1 MAHANPT
8 FDSLG
13 RLAHLEGIAAD
24 KLAAGRELGE
34 RIRAVTD
41 ELKRARQRLD
51 HLEMDHGFSG
61 IDVERQVNDLK
72 GRIAALEASR
82 TDLTRRQEEIG
93 AARVTAARTYE
104 RAKSRAEELGLPI
117 PVTVG
122 AA

>member
-1 MAHANPT
+1 VAQAQPK
-8 FDSLG
+8 FDSLS

-34 RIRAVTD
+34 RIRAVSD

-51 HLEMDHGFSG
+51 HLELDQGFSG

-72 GRIAALEASR
+72 GRVAALEASKA
-82 TDLTRRQEEIG
+82 DLTRRYDEIG

-104 RAKSRAEELGLPI
+104 RAKARAEELGLPI
-117 PVTVG
+117 PLTLG